1 MPIADFESLTLN
13 MIRRFTFFFSKLL
26 LMIFVVSSI
35 TCKKEYSYEGGGST
49 TPPPPPPP
57 PSTVGNASFTLTGAP
72 NNCYDADVNG
82 TYISGVR
89 LSSANTVDIN
99 VNVTTVGNY
108 SLTTDTINGV
118 WFSGSGAFSNTGN
131 QMIALK
137 GNGIPEFP
145 RNLLFTP
152 LTGTSSCTFK
162 VTIRDPEP
170 LAVYVLESGFG
181 NPNPCIETISG
192 TYTKGVPLSTSN
204 SVSIRVYVA
213 DKGNF
218 TIATN
223 TVNGMMFSYTGVF
236 TTTGAMDVIL
246 YGSGT
251 PLTEGNFTFTPE
263 IVGPHPLGGQSC
275 AFFIQVN

>member
-1 MPIADFESLTLN
+1 MN
-13 MIRRFTFFFSKLL
+13 RRITFFITSLL
-26 LMIFVVSSI
+26 LLSCFFFFI
-35 TCKKEYSYEGGGST
+35 TCKKEYSYEGGGSST
-49 TPPPPPPP
+49 LTPPPPPPP
-57 PSTVGNASFTLTGAP
+57 TVSNASFTLTGAP

-99 VNVTTVGNY
+99 VNVTAIGNY

-118 WFSGSGAFSNTGN
+118 WFSRSGTFTNTGN
-131 QMIALK
+131 QIITLN

-145 RNLLFTP
+145 RNLIFTP
-152 LTGTSSCTFK
+152 LTGNSSCK
-162 VTIRDPEP
+162 LNITIRDPEP
-170 LAVYVLESGFG
+170 LAVYVLESGSG

-192 TYTKGVPLSTSN
+192 TYTAGLSLSN
-204 SVSIRVYVA
+204 SNMVSIRVYVVYR
-213 DKGNF
+213 GNF

-223 TVNGMMFSYTGVF
+223 TVNGMTFSYTGNF
-236 TTTGAMDVIL
+236 TTIGAQDVIL

-251 PLTEGNFTFTPE
+251 PLTRGNFTFIPE
-263 IVGPHPLGGQSC
+263 IVGPHPLGGQAC